1 LYKEGNDFIVNI
13 FSSSFLLV
21 FHYTFQIFTKR
32 TDAMKIISWNI
43 NGVRAITK
51 KDFFEDFSKL
61 NPDIICFQETKAQ
74 DDEVKTALSKITQ
87 YHQFY
92 NSAER
97 KGYSGVAVLSK
108 KEPVAVTYDM
118 GVAEHDNEG
127 RVICLEFETFFLVN
141 VYVPNSG
148 QQLERL
154 DYRKTWDDDFRSY
167 LINLKKSKPV
177 ILCGDLNVAHRP
189 IDLKNDKANYNK
201 TAGYTQIEIDGLD
214 NLLNAGF
221 VDTYR
226 HFHPDSVAYTYWSYR
241 FKARE
246 RNSGWRIDYFLV
258 SEPLLEKIKTVAIL
272 SEYYGSD
279 HCPIQLEI
287 EF

>member
-1 LYKEGNDFIVNI
+1 
-13 FSSSFLLV
+13 
-21 FHYTFQIFTKR
+21 
-32 TDAMKIISWNI
+32 MKIISWNI

-51 KDFFEDFSKL
+51 KDFFDDFS
-61 NPDIICFQETKAQ
+61 NMDPDIICFQETKAQ
-74 DDEVKTALSKITQ
+74 DDEVKTALSKITH
-87 YHQFY
+87 YHQYY
-92 NSAER
+92 NSAAR

-127 RVICLEFETFFLVN
+127 RVICLEFEAFFLVN

-201 TAGYTQIEIDGLD
+201 TAGYTQIEIDGMD

-258 SEPLLEKIKTVAIL
+258 SEPLLKKIKNVAIL

-287 EF
+287 EL